1 VVVTGLVV
9 CTGFGAVGSS
19 RLLACLEIQVNWTT
33 GSEAHCLYGLGC
45 VSMVLKLPDALPFLT
60 YPARNYRKIPG
71 DSLLISSIVWNKSR
85 RTYLGGVEQI
95 YLYLGYRKLARLQGI
110 IQSTGNG
117 PGY

>member
-1 VVVTGLVV
+1 M
-9 CTGFGAVGSS
+9 S
-19 RLLACLEIQVNWTT
+19 EIQVNRTT

-45 VSMVLKLPDALPFLT
+45 VNMVLKLPDALPFLP
-60 YPARNYRKIPG
+60 YRVRNRKIPG

-110 IQSTGNG
+110 IQSTGNL